1 VRVSTAA
8 PDVVAAL
15 DLEMGKYRTSRD
27 GEGRGAGVRHP
38 RLEELFREEL
48 NSILDFEITDP
59 RLEGTRISM
68 VELSRDGSRAR
79 VWVSWHADASGFASV
94 AQSALVVEAAFERAA
109 GFFRGRLCEALPLK
123 RMPDLSFRLDP
134 ATSSEQLSDTLR
146 DTRRGE
152 LETE

>member
-1 VRVSTAA
+1 
-8 PDVVAAL
+8 
-15 DLEMGKYRTSRD
+15 MGKHRTSRD
-27 GEGRGAGVRHP
+27 GEGRGAGVRQP

-79 VWVSWHADASGFASV
+79 VWVSWHADANASAST
-94 AQSALVVEAAFERAA
+94 AQNALVLELAFERAA
-109 GFFRGRLCEALPLK
+109 GFFRRRLCEALPLK

-134 ATSSEQLSDTLR
+134 AASLGTLN
-146 DTRRGE
+146 E
-152 LETE
+152 LELD

>member
-1 VRVSTAA
+1 
-8 PDVVAAL
+8 
-15 DLEMGKYRTSRD
+15 MGKQRTSRSD
-27 GEGRGAGVRHP
+27 EGRGAGVRHP

-79 VWVSWHADASGFASV
+79 VWVSWRVEANASANANAG
-94 AQSALVVEAAFERAA
+94 AQSALVLELAFERAA
-109 GFFRGRLCEALPLK
+109 GFFRRRLCEALPLK

-134 ATSSEQLSDTLR
+134 AAVGTLN
-146 DTRRGE
+146 E
-152 LETE
+152 LELE

>member
-1 VRVSTAA
+1 
-8 PDVVAAL
+8 
-15 DLEMGKYRTSRD
+15 MGKHRTSRD

-48 NSILDFEITDP
+48 NSILDFETTDP
-59 RLEGTRISM
+59 RLEGTRISY

-79 VWVSWHADASGFASV
+79 VWVSLQAESIRV
-94 AQSALVVEAAFERAA
+94 ARAVELQAAFECAA

-134 ATSSEQLSDTLR
+134 AASAELVNEMESE
-146 DTRRGE
+146 
-152 LETE
+152 

>member
-1 VRVSTAA
+1 M
-8 PDVVAAL
+8 L
-15 DLEMGKYRTSRD
+15 GIQMGKHRTSRS

-48 NSILDFEITDP
+48 NSILDFETTDP
-59 RLEGTRISM
+59 RLEGTRISY

-79 VWVSWHADASGFASV
+79 VWVSLQAESIRVASA
-94 AQSALVVEAAFERAA
+94 VELQAAFERAA

-134 ATSSEQLSDTLR
+134 AASAELVNEMESE
-146 DTRRGE
+146 
-152 LETE
+152 

>member
-1 VRVSTAA
+1 MA
-8 PDVVAAL
+8 PL
-15 DLEMGKYRTSRD
+15 QRWISKMGKQRTSRSD
-27 GEGRGAGVRHP
+27 EGRGAGVRHP

-79 VWVSWHADASGFASV
+79 VWVSWRVEANANANANANAG
-94 AQSALVVEAAFERAA
+94 AQSALVLELAFERAA
-109 GFFRGRLCEALPLK
+109 GFFRRRLCEALPLK

-134 ATSSEQLSDTLR
+134 AASAGTLN
-146 DTRRGE
+146 E
-152 LETE
+152 LELD

>member
-1 VRVSTAA
+1 
-8 PDVVAAL
+8 
-15 DLEMGKYRTSRD
+15 MGKHRTSRD

-48 NSILDFEITDP
+48 NSILDFETTDP
-59 RLEGTRISM
+59 RLEGTRISY

-79 VWVSWHADASGFASV
+79 VWVSLQAESIRVASAV
-94 AQSALVVEAAFERAA
+94 ELEAAFERAA

-134 ATSSEQLSDTLR
+134 AASAELVNEMESE
-146 DTRRGE
+146 
-152 LETE
+152 